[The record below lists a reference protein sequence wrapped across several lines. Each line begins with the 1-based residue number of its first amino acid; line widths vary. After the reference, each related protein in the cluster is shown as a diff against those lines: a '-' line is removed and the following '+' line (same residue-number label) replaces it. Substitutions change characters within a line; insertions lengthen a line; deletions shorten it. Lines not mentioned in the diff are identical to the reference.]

1 MCRLSQTYL
10 TTDHY
15 FKERLLTNTFLEL
28 LKEVGVF
35 LTMPLDHKDISFSE
49 GYH

>member
-1 MCRLSQTYL
+1 MCCVSQTYL
-10 TTDHY
+10 TTDHC
-15 FKERLLTNTFLEL
+15 FKERLLKNTFLEL

-35 LTMPLDHKDISFSE
+35 LDHASRPQRHDFSE